1 MTSNFDVIGWRKE
14 ETSAGPPRTAVGSS
28 AGRCRDPTAGRP
40 TDRHRR
46 LAVVYMHKR
55 EDRAQQGRARIA
67 VPWGERGRKDKEA
80 AAEPECEYAV
90 PDSALPGAASGL
102 CRCRARV
109 SLAPCGWRNTRAER
123 ERERERD
130 KGAGGMAARSQRSA
144 AAWTADRG
152 GASRGLARRAA
163 RAGDTR
169 PGNPG
174 RGAGTGRQS
183 SDAVPSA
190 TAQRRQPG
198 RSGRLAPRAA
208 GGPRA
213 ATRSHCTRKGRLR
226 PAGHARAP
234 RVPSPGGRRRQH
246 GPARSP

>member
-1 MTSNFDVIGWRKE
+1 MITSNFDVIGWRKE

-123 ERERERD
+123 ERERESERERERERENREIR
-130 KGAGGMAARSQRSA
+130 GPGG
-144 AAWTADRG
+144 WPRG
-152 GASRGLARRAA
+152 
-163 RAGDTR
+163 
-169 PGNPG
+169 
-174 RGAGTGRQS
+174 
-183 SDAVPSA
+183 
-190 TAQRRQPG
+190 
-198 RSGRLAPRAA
+198 
-208 GGPRA
+208 
-213 ATRSHCTRKGRLR
+213 RKGPQQR
-226 PAGHARAP
+226 
-234 RVPSPGGRRRQH
+234 GRRTGAVRAE
-246 GPARSP
+246 G